1 MKSEEA
7 RLLRRLQN
15 GEAEAF
21 AALLDRD
28 GARVRALALRMGVS
42 PGDADDVTQEIWLAV
57 FKSVGSFRGEAG
69 LSTWVYRVAINC
81 CLKWRQKERGRPDQN
96 ESDELEL
103 LPSTDERSLAPR
115 ELERRE
121 LGQHV
126 RAAIEGLSDAHRA
139 VVVLHEMHGL
149 SYAQCAQVLQ
159 VPVGTVKS
167 RLFNAFGRL
176 RTHLGPYVLEEDEA
190 GEPSAPR
197 PSAPRPKTSQHPLE
211 AQPKALPT
219 QTQPCAGESP

>member
-1 MKSEEA
+1 MKSDEA

-21 AALLDRD
+21 AVLLDRE

-42 PGDADDVTQEIWLAV
+42 LADADDVTQEIWLAV
-57 FKSVGSFRGEAG
+57 FQGVSSFRADAQI
-69 LSTWVYRVAINC
+69 STWVYRVAINC
-81 CLKWRQKERGRPDQN
+81 CLKWRQKHRPEQCED
-96 ESDELEL
+96 DELEL
-103 LPSTDERSLAPR
+103 LPATDERTLAPR

-121 LGQHV
+121 LGEQV

-149 SYAQCAQVLQ
+149 TYAQCAQALQ

-176 RTHLGPYVLEEDEA
+176 RTSLGPYMGDEA
-190 GEPSAPR
+190 EDPSAPR
-197 PSAPRPKTSQHPLE
+197 PAAQLPPPQPATQPLSQPAPP
-211 AQPKALPT
+211 AQSPRA
-219 QTQPCAGESP
+219 QPCAGESL